1 MPTQSLASV
10 RLAEV
15 AQPALASDQELVLAI
30 QAGSTDALAM
40 AYDRH
45 AGTAFRLAM
54 KVAND
59 RETAEEIVQDA
70 FTALWRSPGSYNSLV
85 ASLRTWLLSIVRHRA
100 IDRIRARRT
109 RPAPAELKE
118 AWMMPAPANVQSE
131 VQARIERGALRASVA
146 CLPIAQSRTLEL
158 AYFGGYTYVEIA
170 ETMGVP
176 VGTVKSRARLA
187 LERLRR
193 DVALAATVD
202 LGMATVSLETRSL
215 AATR

>member
-1 MPTQSLASV
+1 MPTQYLASV
-10 RLAEV
+10 QPAEV
-15 AQPALASDQELVLAI
+15 AHAALASDQELVLAI
-30 QAGSTDALAM
+30 QAGSTDALGI

-45 AGTAFRLAM
+45 AGAAFGIAM
-54 KVAND
+54 KMAND
-59 RETAEEIVQDA
+59 RQTAEEIVQDT
-70 FTALWRSPGSYNSLV
+70 FTTLWRTGGSYNSSV

-100 IDRIRARRT
+100 IDRIRALRT
-109 RPAPAELKE
+109 RPAPVELIE

-131 VQARIERGALRASVA
+131 VQARIEREALRASVA

-158 AYFGGYTYVEIA
+158 AYFGGYTYIEIA
-170 ETMGVP
+170 EAMGVP

-202 LGMATVSLETRSL
+202 FGMATVSLETRSL